1 MILSPY
7 QNMSLLNTS
16 QVGVDYNSMRPQLE
30 SVDNLEWVSPSIIG
44 LTPPSSMNVIPSS
57 VPTETE
63 IQPSPLDFTPPT
75 SPMDFTPPTS
85 PMDFTLSLGKPI
97 QLSKS
102 FLMKKRIK
110 VEEKISKCINK
121 GGILPPPFK
130 RRKIGMY
137 DSSYTSL

>member
-1 MILSPY
+1 
-7 QNMSLLNTS
+7 MSLLNTS

-75 SPMDFTPPTS
+75 SPMDFT
-85 PMDFTLSLGKPI
+85 LSLGKPI

-102 FLMKKRIK
+102 FLMRKRIK
-110 VEEKISKCINK
+110 VEEKVSKCINK
-121 GGILPPPFK
+121 GGILHRPFK
-130 RRKIGMY
+130 RRKIGMD